1 MGHRIKRWLYLTH
14 RWIGI
19 VTCLFIAMWFAS
31 GLVMLYVPFPDLAG
45 EEWLEGQ
52 RPIAWEQVAVGP
64 RDVADGLPGARSLTL
79 EMRGDVPVWRIRG
92 ADGSTLTLRAADGR
106 QAVRMREPE
115 ARHIASMFGG
125 APVAGAKLIH
135 NDQWS
140 VPGGYDADRPLWKVS
155 LANPEEQIV
164 YVSSRSGAVVLDTAK
179 RERFWNWLG
188 SIPHWLYPRALREM
202 PEAWRQVVMWV
213 SGPCIIGALSGL
225 WIGVLRIR
233 PGRRRFSRN
242 RMTPYAGWMKWH
254 HVAGLAGGFFLLTWI
269 FSGWLSVDPGRFFAS
284 GGVSEEARAAYDGD
298 ARFAAIDM
306 KRLARLAPAARRVE
320 FARAAGRM
328 FVRVEQPGTAERH
341 LDAATLAP
349 YALDEAALR
358 DRARE
363 LVPGARHVVTE
374 RLTAPDAYWYS
385 VGTAVPLPVLRF
397 KFDDAARTWV
407 HVDPA
412 TGEMLGGIDS
422 RGRLYRWLFD
432 GLHRWDFGPLLRH
445 DPARQL
451 WIWLLSLVG
460 LVLSVTSI
468 WIAWR
473 RLRRP
478 ARITGHSQPS
488 NG

>member
-19 VTCLFIAMWFAS
+19 VTCLLIAMWFAS
-31 GLVMLYVPFPDLAG
+31 GLVMLYVPFPDLSD

-52 RPIAWEQVAVGP
+52 RPIAWEQVALGP
-64 RDVADGLPGARSLTL
+64 RDVAEGLPDARSLAL
-79 EMRGDVPVWRIRG
+79 EMRGEVPVWRVRLG
-92 ADGSTLTLRAADGR
+92 DGNVTTLTAADGR
-106 QAVRMREPE
+106 QVVGTGEAE

-125 APVAGAKLIH
+125 APVADARLIH
-135 NDQWS
+135 NDQWT
-140 VPGGYDADRPLWKVS
+140 VPGGYDADRPLWKLS
-155 LANPEEQIV
+155 LANPEGQIV

-202 PEAWRQVVMWV
+202 PEAWRQVVLWV

-284 GGVSEEARAAYDGD
+284 GGVSDEARAAYDGD
-298 ARFAAIDM
+298 APFAATDIN
-306 KRLARLAPAARRVE
+306 RLARLAPAARRVE
-320 FARAAGRM
+320 FARAAGRL
-328 FVRVEQPGTAERH
+328 FVRIEQPGAAVRH

-349 YALDEAALR
+349 YALDEAAMH
-358 DRARE
+358 DRARG
-363 LVPGARHVVTE
+363 LVPAARHVVAE
-374 RLTAPDAYWYS
+374 RLTASDAYWYS

-412 TGEMLGGIDS
+412 TGELLGGIDA

-445 DPARQL
+445 EPARQL
-451 WIWLLSLVG
+451 WIWLLSLAG
-460 LVLSVTSI
+460 LVISVTSI

-478 ARITGHSQPS
+478 ARITGHSHPS